1 MDGIPERG
9 ILPIPET
16 GVSSLEPDPGPVLQ
30 SRRRVEEGRLEAPLL
45 DQVLQ
50 RSDAERLRRIVT
62 REEDVDSRLLRFVV
76 GLSFPLAGHQRVR
89 AHVDGLVEPVDPAAG
104 NDRDVFDLVR
114 PEREVLDGLAAGI
127 QIRLEALAEFIG
139 V

>member
-1 MDGIPERG
+1 
-9 ILPIPET
+9 
-16 GVSSLEPDPGPVLQ
+16 VSAPSSRIQGRCYSPVGA
-30 SRRRVEEGRLEAPLL
+30 SRKVVSRPHS